1 MFGGRWRGKES
12 IGQGG
17 KDFTAEF
24 GGKGSEDSPIS
35 GGISWTIGRRAGGAL
50 TDSRSDSTPTES
62 GGHQTILVAV
72 DFSAD
77 SEAAVVWASRYA
89 ALVGAELLILHVIH
103 DPEEAPGYYRRSEKD
118 SLRPMEDVA
127 KEMLE
132 EFLETVQR
140 KHSEVAEAKGLKTE
154 LVKGIPA
161 TRILEAAESAD
172 AALIVMGSRGRT
184 GLPHLLLGSKA
195 ERVVQMSPR
204 PVTIVKSGIDHTQ
217 QQ

>member
-1 MFGGRWRGKES
+1 M
-12 IGQGG
+12 
-17 KDFTAEF
+17 AE
-24 GGKGSEDSPIS
+24 
-35 GGISWTIGRRAGGAL
+35 
-50 TDSRSDSTPTES
+50 SRSDSTPAVSAS
-62 GGHQTILVAV
+62 GTTILVAV

-89 ALVGAELLILHVIH
+89 ALVGADLLVLHVIH
-103 DPEEAPGYYRRSEKD
+103 DPGEAPGYYRRSDKD
-118 SLRPMEDVA
+118 ALRPMEDVA

-132 EFLETVQR
+132 EFLETVRR
-140 KHSEVAEAKGLKTE
+140 KHSEVAGVKELKTE
-154 LVKGIPA
+154 LVRGIPA

-204 PVTIVKSGIDHTQ
+204 PVTIVKSEIGETQ
-217 QQ
+217 